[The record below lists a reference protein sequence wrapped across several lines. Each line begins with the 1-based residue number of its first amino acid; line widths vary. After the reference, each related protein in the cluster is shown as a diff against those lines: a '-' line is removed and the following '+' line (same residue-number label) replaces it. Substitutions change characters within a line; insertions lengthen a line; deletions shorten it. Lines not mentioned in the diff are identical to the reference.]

1 MVHAL
6 INLCS
11 VLEVDMFGNV
21 RYSPNRSN
29 ESEFLLRYGRLY
41 TTLTIMDKSGMG
53 VGYLLLRN
61 NAHKFDEAYVI
72 IDGQYRTVQALM
84 DT

>member
-1 MVHAL
+1 
-6 INLCS
+6 
-11 VLEVDMFGNV
+11 
-21 RYSPNRSN
+21 
-29 ESEFLLRYGRLY
+29 
-41 TTLTIMDKSGMG
+41 MDKSGMG